1 MGGMAA
7 LTTFTGAVMFMHC
20 FAAGKMALLFGQ
32 VML

>member
-7 LTTFTGAVMFMHC
+7 LTTTTGAVMFMHC